1 MTPEIVRARRDDA
14 AQLTRISRAA
24 KRHWGYP
31 ESLLR
36 LWRRDLTVTPGFID
50 RHPVYHAVRRGRVV
64 GFYAI
69 SGTGRV
75 RELEHMWVHPRHM
88 GAGVGRALFAHLVQ
102 RLQVMGVR
110 RLDVASDPNAKGF
123 YRRMGA
129 RQVGTIASTPAGR
142 TLPLLRFTL
151 RGSRRSAARRRPR

>member
-1 MTPEIVRARRDDA
+1 MTTTIVRARSADA
-14 AQLTRISRAA
+14 AHLTRISRAA
-24 KRHWGYP
+24 KRYWGYP

-50 RHPVYHAVRRGRVV
+50 RHPVYHAVHRGQAV

-102 RLQVMGVR
+102 RLHAMGVR
-110 RLDVASDPNAKGF
+110 RLDVASDPNAEGF

-129 RQVGTIASTPAGR
+129 RRLGTIASTPAGR
-142 TLPLLRFTL
+142 TLPRLRFMV
-151 RGSRRSAARRRPR
+151 RGSRRSNGRQRPR